1 MGVFIDLKKAF
12 DTINHNLLLK
22 KLAHYGIRGVANNWL
37 ASYLSNRKQYVSIDE
52 CNSDLLNVL
61 CGVPQG
67 SILGQKLFILY
78 VNDICNISKMKE
90 VNVYKAIGPDL
101 IPNRILKDCCVELA
115 PILTQIYKKSLQE
128 GRLPQE
134 WLSANVTAIFKKGA
148 RHEASNYR
156 PISLTSVTCKIFEHV
171 LFSQMMRHYTR
182 HKFINPL
189 QHGFQKGLSC
199 ETQLATTVDQLQ
211 KRLDDKQ
218 QVDLIILDFQKAFD
232 KVPHRHLLH
241 KLHESGIHGQ
251 LHEWLTCYLTE
262 RTQRVIVDG
271 CESTEARVMSG
282 VPQGTVLGPLL
293 FLTYINDIANG
304 INGQMRLFADD
315 ALLYYPV
322 RTIADGAS
330 LQHDLHTLH
339 RWSKSWKMAFNGK
352 KCHVMH
358 VTRNINITNCST
370 HSDTTNLHQYH
381 TTPT

>member
-1 MGVFIDLKKAF
+1 
-12 DTINHNLLLK
+12 
-22 KLAHYGIRGVANNWL
+22 
-37 ASYLSNRKQYVSIDE
+37 
-52 CNSDLLNVL
+52 
-61 CGVPQG
+61 
-67 SILGQKLFILY
+67 
-78 VNDICNISKMKE
+78 
-90 VNVYKAIGPDL
+90 
-101 IPNRILKDCCVELA
+101 
-115 PILTQIYKKSLQE
+115 
-128 GRLPQE
+128 
-134 WLSANVTAIFKKGA
+134 
-148 RHEASNYR
+148 
-156 PISLTSVTCKIFEHV
+156 
-171 LFSQMMRHYTR
+171 MRHYTR
-182 HKFINPL
+182 HTFINPL
-189 QHGFQKGLSC
+189 QHGFQKGLSY

-282 VPQGTVLGPLL
+282 VPQGTVLGPLV
-293 FLTYINDIANG
+293 FLTYTNDTTNG
-304 INGQMRLFADD
+304 INGQMGLFADD

-358 VTRNINITNCST
+358 VTRNRNITNCSYKLGQ
-370 HSDTTNLHQYH
+370 DKL
-381 TTPT
+381 TPVSHHPYLGVELDDHLNWKEQTCAG

>member
-1 MGVFIDLKKAF
+1 MRMQKRPKSC
-12 DTINHNLLLK
+12 
-22 KLAHYGIRGVANNWL
+22 L
-37 ASYLSNRKQYVSIDE
+37 ASTPPYLHRAIHSSQYPMCHTASHLCQTSTLRKMES
-52 CNSDLLNVL
+52 SKLL
-61 CGVPQG
+61 
-67 SILGQKLFILY
+67 
-78 VNDICNISKMKE
+78 KE

-101 IPNRILKDCCVELA
+101 IPTRILKDCCVELA
-115 PILTQIYKKSLQE
+115 PILTQIYNTSLRE
-128 GRLPQE
+128 GRLPLD

-156 PISLTSVTCKIFEHV
+156 PVSLTSVTCKIFEHV
-171 LFSQMMRHYTR
+171 LFPQIMRHYTI
-182 HKFINPL
+182 HMFINPL

-199 ETQLATTVDQLQ
+199 ETQPATTVDQLQ

-251 LHEWLTCYLTE
+251 LHEWLACYLTE
-262 RTQRVIVDG
+262 RTQRVVVDG
-271 CESTEARVMSG
+271 CESTEALVMSG
-282 VPQGTVLGPLL
+282 VPQGTVLGPLM
-293 FLTYINDIANG
+293 FRTYINDITCG

-322 RTIADGAS
+322 RTIAEGAS

-339 RWSKSWKMAFNGK
+339 RWSKSWKMAFIGK

-358 VTRNINITNCST
+358 VIRNITITRCSYT
-370 HSDTTNLHQYH
+370 LGQDKL
-381 TTPT
+381 TPVSHHPT

>member
-1 MGVFIDLKKAF
+1 M
-12 DTINHNLLLK
+12 
-22 KLAHYGIRGVANNWL
+22 
-37 ASYLSNRKQYVSIDE
+37 
-52 CNSDLLNVL
+52 
-61 CGVPQG
+61 
-67 SILGQKLFILY
+67 
-78 VNDICNISKMKE
+78 
-90 VNVYKAIGPDL
+90 
-101 IPNRILKDCCVELA
+101 
-115 PILTQIYKKSLQE
+115 
-128 GRLPQE
+128 
-134 WLSANVTAIFKKGA
+134 TAIFKKGA

-156 PISLTSVTCKIFEHV
+156 PVSLTSVTCKIFEHV
-171 LFSQMMRHYTR
+171 LFSQIMRHYTR

-199 ETQLATTVDQLQ
+199 ETQPATTVDQLQ

-271 CESTEARVMSG
+271 CESTEDRAMSG
-282 VPQGTVLGPLL
+282 VPQGTVLGPLM
-293 FLTYINDIANG
+293 FLTYINDITYG

-339 RWSKSWKMAFNGK
+339 RWSKSWQMAFNGMPCDA
-352 KCHVMH
+352 CHKEQKYNQLLLP
-358 VTRNINITNCST
+358 TRTRQTYTSITPP
-370 HSDTTNLHQYH
+370 LLRRRAG
-381 TTPT
+381 